1 MNINSITETE
11 DALASLKGQKFIPHD
26 GEGLVYIKLVML
38 KPDTMENGDPNKAV
52 EEAPSAILCGQMS
65 EIKNQIVKWFSD
77 AAKTENQ

>member
-1 MNINSITETE
+1 MTINILPGTEET
-11 DALASLKGQKFIPHD
+11 LMSLKGQKFIPHD

-52 EEAPSAILCGQMS
+52 ADAPSAILCGQMG

-77 AAKTENQ
+77 AAKTYNQ